1 MTVNG
6 HRISICIPA
15 KDEAATIEEVIDRS
29 RPHGDEIFV
38 VDGHSKAQPRAL
50 AEAMGVPVY
59 LDAGLGKGCAV
70 REAVARATGDIL
82 VTIDADLSF
91 DPGDIP
97 RLVAPVANGDAEYG
111 SGSRMRG
118 GSDELHGDLDKFI
131 RMVGQD
137 IITLGVNYRF
147 DVRLTDSQSGFR
159 AFDLAAARS
168 ITLVENI
175 TTTEQEMIIKFLRK
189 GYRIVEVP
197 THEYASRRDRSH
209 ISLRRHAARY
219 VYSWLRY
226 LFF

>member
-38 VDGHSKAQPRAL
+38 VDGHSKDQTREL

-111 SGSRMRG
+111 SVSRMRG

>member
-38 VDGHSKAQPRAL
+38 VDGHSKDQTREL

-97 RLVAPVANGDAEYG
+97 RLVAPVANGAAEYG
-111 SGSRMRG
+111 S
-118 GSDELHGDLDKFI
+118 GDLDKFI

>member
-15 KDEAATIEEVIDRS
+15 KDEAATTEEVIDRS

-38 VDGHSKAQPRAL
+38 VDGHSKDQTREL

>member
-1 MTVNG
+1 MSVNG
-6 HRISICIPA
+6 RRVSVCIPA
-15 KDEAATIEEVIDRS
+15 KDEEATIEEVITRS
-29 RPHGDEIFV
+29 KPHGDELFV
-38 VDGHSKAQPRAL
+38 VDGHSSDRTREL
-50 AEAMGVPVY
+50 AEAMGVAVY
-59 LDAGLGKGCAV
+59 LDEGLGKGCAV

-91 DPGDIP
+91 DPEDIP
-97 RLVAPVANGDAEYG
+97 RLVEPVAAGDAEYG
-111 SGSRMRG
+111 NGSRMRG
-118 GSDELHGDLDKFI
+118 GSDELHGDLDKFV

-137 IITLGVNYRF
+137 IITLGINYRF
-147 DVRLTDSQSGFR
+147 GVRLTDSQSGFR

-168 ITLVENI
+168 ITLQENI
-175 TTTEQEMIIKFLRK
+175 TTTEQEMVIKFLRK

-197 THEYASRRDRSH
+197 THEYASRRERSH

>member
-1 MTVNG
+1 MTVNE
-6 HRISICIPA
+6 HRVSICIPA

-38 VDGHSKAQPRAL
+38 VDGHSKDQTREL

-59 LDAGLGKGCAV
+59 LDEGLGKGCAV

-91 DPGDIP
+91 DPDDIP

>member
-38 VDGHSKAQPRAL
+38 VDGHSKDQTREL

-59 LDAGLGKGCAV
+59 LEAGLGKGCAV

>member
-6 HRISICIPA
+6 RRVSVCIPA
-15 KDEAATIEEVIDRS
+15 KDEASTIEEVIDRS
-29 RPHGDEIFV
+29 RPHGDELFV
-38 VDGHSKAQPRAL
+38 VDGHSKDQTREL

-59 LDAGLGKGCAV
+59 LDEGLGKGCAV

-91 DPGDIP
+91 DPNDIP

-159 AFDLAAARS
+159 AFDLDAARS

>member
-38 VDGHSKAQPRAL
+38 VDGHSKDQTREL

>member
-1 MTVNG
+1 MTGNG

-38 VDGHSKAQPRAL
+38 VDGHSKDQTREL

>member
-6 HRISICIPA
+6 RRVSVCIPA
-15 KDEAATIEEVIDRS
+15 KDEEATIEEVITRS
-29 RPHGDEIFV
+29 KPHVDELFV
-38 VDGHSKAQPRAL
+38 VDGHSSDRTREL
-50 AEAMGVPVY
+50 AEAMGVAVY
-59 LDAGLGKGCAV
+59 LDEGLGKGCAV

-91 DPGDIP
+91 DPEDIQ
-97 RLVAPVANGDAEYG
+97 RLVEPVAAGDAEYCN
-111 SGSRMRG
+111 GSRMRG
-118 GSDELHGDLDKFI
+118 GSDELHGDLDKFV
-131 RMVGQD
+131 RMGGQD
-137 IITLGVNYRF
+137 IITLGINYRF
-147 DVRLTDSQSGFR
+147 GVRLTDSQSGFR

-168 ITLVENI
+168 ITLQENI
-175 TTTEQEMIIKFLRK
+175 TTTEQEMVIKFLRK

-197 THEYASRRDRSH
+197 THEYASRRERSH

>member
-38 VDGHSKAQPRAL
+38 VDGHSKDQTREL
-50 AEAMGVPVY
+50 AEAMDVPVY